1 MHMLD
6 RLTQGLRHA
15 PRRSLMIGAL
25 TVVLL
30 VVTSVWAIKPER
42 HTITIYGLGE
52 PVTFDTT
59 RQELGAALSA
69 TGISIGEHDVVQPA
83 LSTSLRGQSEMRVS
97 VRKAVAVS
105 VSEGG
110 QEKRVESAAFSVRAL
125 LAEMDLTLGELDV
138 VSIPLDSPL
147 VAGMQISIVRR
158 TEQIVMTEEELPFET
173 VTRQSE
179 NLPLGSTEVVQ
190 SGEAGLKEVRRR
202 VLLEDGRTVSSEV
215 IEEKVIREPV
225 SQIMA
230 YGTQGVVSRGGQ
242 DYRYTQE
249 VTMTATGYTAGKES
263 NPDGNGL
270 TYTGARAVRGVVA
283 VDPRVIP
290 LYTRLYIEG
299 YGPAIALDT
308 GGAIKGN
315 KIDLCFDTVAE
326 ALEWGIRPVKVYI
339 LSE

>member
-1 MHMLD
+1 MRMLD
-6 RLTQGLRHA
+6 SLVQRLGQVS
-15 PRRSLMIGAL
+15 RRNLIIGAL
-25 TVVLL
+25 TVTLL
-30 VVTSVWAIKPER
+30 FGTASWVIKPER
-42 HTITIYGLGE
+42 HTIMIYGLGE
-52 PVTFDTT
+52 LVTFETT
-59 RQELGAALSA
+59 KQELGAALLA
-69 TGISIGEHDVVQPA
+69 HGMVIGEHDVVQPA
-83 LSTSLRGQSEMRVS
+83 LSTSLRGQSEIRVTVHQAVTLS
-97 VRKAVAVS
+97 VT
-105 VSEGG
+105 EGG
-110 QEKRVESAAFSVRAL
+110 QEKRVESAAVSVRAL
-125 LAEMDLTLGELDV
+125 LADLNIALGDKDV

-147 VAGMQISIVRR
+147 VEGMQIRVVRR
-158 TEQIVMTEEELPFET
+158 TEQVLTAQEELPFET
-173 VTRQSE
+173 VTRQDE
-179 NLPLGSTEVVQ
+179 NLRLGDAKVVQ
-190 SGEAGLKEVRRR
+190 AGEAGLKEVRRR
-202 VLLEDGRTVSSEV
+202 VLLEDGRTVSSEI

-225 SQIMA
+225 NQIVA

-242 DYRYTQE
+242 EYRYTQE
-249 VTMTATGYTAGKES
+249 LTMTATGYTAGKES